1 MAKVKGQFINNNTR
15 TTAEKEIMKNHL
27 TKHYNDIRDLN
38 YNMMILKIKYN
49 PVLELYLRK
58 Y

>member
-1 MAKVKGQFINNNTR
+1 MKGQFINNNTR
-15 TTAEKEIMKNHL
+15 TMAEQEMMKNNL